1 MDIEY
6 IKKVLTTKTNYN
18 IEYHNKI
25 QSTHTYAINL
35 EISKNNN
42 NKIILT
48 DEQTAGIGTKGKK
61 WHTGNEKNIAM
72 TIIIFPNCNI
82 QKIENITI
90 NIAISIQKEIKEM
103 FNVDLLLKEPN
114 DLFLYVIKICGILV
128 ETKIAGKNVKALY
141 ISIGFNVNETSF
153 PEDVA
158 NIATSLKK
166 ELYKEFD
173 RENIIINFIKRI
185 DEDIIR
191 KVAKLH

>member
-6 IKKVLTTKTNYN
+6 IKKVLNTKTNYN

-114 DLFLYVIKICGILV
+114 VLFLNGKKICGILV

-153 PEDVA
+153 PEEVA
-158 NIATSLKK
+158 NIATSLKN
-166 ELYKEFD
+166 EFNKEFN
-173 RENIIINFIKRI
+173 RENIIINFMKKI

-191 KVAKLH
+191 KVVKLY

>member
-6 IKKVLTTKTNYN
+6 IKKVLNTKTNYN

-82 QKIENITI
+82 EKIENITI
-90 NIAISIQKEIKEM
+90 DIAISIQKAIKEM

-114 DLFLYVIKICGILV
+114 DLFLNRKKICGILV

-153 PEDVA
+153 PEEVA
-158 NIATSLKK
+158 NIATSLKN
-166 ELYKEFD
+166 EFNKEFN
-173 RENIIINFIKRI
+173 RENIIINFMKKI

-191 KVAKLH
+191 KVVKLY

>member
-6 IKKVLTTKTNYN
+6 IKKVLNTKTNYN

-82 QKIENITI
+82 EKIENITI
-90 NIAISIQKEIKEM
+90 DIAKSIQKEIKEM

-114 DLFLYVIKICGILV
+114 DLFLNGKKICGILV

>member
-6 IKKVLTTKTNYN
+6 MKKVLTTKTIFN
-18 IEYHNKI
+18 IQYHNKI

-82 QKIENITI
+82 EKIENITI
-90 NIAISIQKEIKEM
+90 DIAKSIQKEIKEM

-114 DLFLYVIKICGILV
+114 DLFLKGKKICGILV

-153 PEDVA
+153 PEEVA
-158 NIATSLKK
+158 NIATSLKN
-166 ELYKEFD
+166 EFNKEFN
-173 RENIIINFIKRI
+173 RENIIINFMKKI
-185 DEDIIR
+185 DEDTIR
-191 KVAKLH
+191 KVVKLY

>member
-6 IKKVLTTKTNYN
+6 IKKVLNTKTNYN

-114 DLFLYVIKICGILV
+114 DLFLNGKKICGILV

-166 ELYKEFD
+166 
-173 RENIIINFIKRI
+173 
-185 DEDIIR
+185 
-191 KVAKLH
+191 

>member
-35 EISKNNN
+35 EISKKNNY
-42 NKIILT
+42 KIILT

-82 QKIENITI
+82 EKIENITI
-90 NIAISIQKEIKEM
+90 DIAKSIQKEIKEM

-114 DLFLYVIKICGILV
+114 DLFLKGKKFLMIGVIYIILRIQMSQLLFHFLLVV
-128 ETKIAGKNVKALY
+128 EKSSKML
-141 ISIGFNVNETSF
+141 
-153 PEDVA
+153 
-158 NIATSLKK
+158 
-166 ELYKEFD
+166 
-173 RENIIINFIKRI
+173 
-185 DEDIIR
+185 
-191 KVAKLH
+191 

>member
-1 MDIEY
+1 MAHRKW
-6 IKKVLTTKTNYN
+6 KKYSNDNHY
-18 IEYHNKI
+18 Y
-25 QSTHTYAINL
+25 
-35 EISKNNN
+35 
-42 NKIILT
+42 
-48 DEQTAGIGTKGKK
+48 
-61 WHTGNEKNIAM
+61 
-72 TIIIFPNCNI
+72 
-82 QKIENITI
+82 
-90 NIAISIQKEIKEM
+90 IAISIQKAIKEM

-114 DLFLYVIKICGILV
+114 DLFLNGKKICGILV

>member
-6 IKKVLTTKTNYN
+6 IKKVLNTKTNYN

-90 NIAISIQKEIKEM
+90 DIAISIQKAIKEM

-114 DLFLYVIKICGILV
+114 DLFLNGKKICGILV

-153 PEDVA
+153 PEEVA
-158 NIATSLKK
+158 NIATSLKN
-166 ELYKEFD
+166 EFNKEFN

>member
-114 DLFLYVIKICGILV
+114 DLFLNGKKICGILV

-185 DEDIIR
+185 NEDIIR
-191 KVAKLH
+191 KVEKIH